1 MAAQIEKRTMN
12 LGEQV
17 ALVALMISLVALCI
31 DAMLPALDVIGIDL
45 KVDEPNEAQLV
56 VSTFFFG
63 LAFGQMIYGPW
74 SDSAGRRL
82 PIYAGF
88 GMFFLGTAIT
98 ILAPNFDIMMTGR
111 FLQGFGAAGPRIVT
125 IAIIR
130 DQYAGRGMARV
141 MSMIMAVFILVP
153 AIAPALGQAVML
165 LAGWRAI
172 FWAFLIIGFIAFTWF
187 ALRQPETLA
196 PEARLDFSLKRIW
209 NGCVETCTNRI
220 AFGYTICLGMIF
232 APFVGYL
239 VSAQAVFT
247 KQYGLGELFPLYF
260 GALALAVGV
269 SSVINSKLVVK
280 HGMRY
285 LSRIALIILCVLA
298 FSFLAVTWMHAGDPP
313 LWMMMASFILMFLV
327 VGVAFGN
334 FNAMAMEPMGH
345 IAGVAA
351 AFIASVST
359 FISVPLGT
367 WIGLSFNGT
376 IYPLAIGFAVFGAGA
391 LVVMEWTEWGAETA
405 PASSDNSG

>member
-1 MAAQIEKRTMN
+1 MVTQDSNRTMH

-31 DAMLPALDVIGIDL
+31 DAMLPALDIIGADL
-45 KVDEPNEAQLV
+45 NVSSPNDAQLV
-56 VSTFFFG
+56 VSSFFIG
-63 LAFGQMIYGPW
+63 LAFGQMFYGPW

-82 PIYAGF
+82 PIYIGF
-88 GMFFLGTAIT
+88 AMFFAGTAISIFAHNFET
-98 ILAPNFDIMMTGR
+98 MLAGR

-125 IAIIR
+125 IAVIR

-165 LAGWRAI
+165 FAGWRAI
-172 FWAFLIIGFIAFTWF
+172 FWSFLIIGFIAFTWF
-187 ALRQPETLA
+187 AVRQPETLP
-196 PEARLDFSLKRIW
+196 PEARMPFSLKRIFA
-209 NGCVETCTNRI
+209 GIAETSTNRI
-220 AFGYTICLGMIF
+220 AFGYTLGLGMIF

-247 KQYGLGELFPLYF
+247 KQYGLAELFPIYF

-285 LSRIALIILCVLA
+285 LSRVALIILCALA
-298 FSFLAVTWMHAGDPP
+298 FPFLALTWVFDGNPP
-313 LWMMMASFILMFLV
+313 LWIMMTFFMLMFLV
-327 VGVAFGN
+327 IGVAFGN

-345 IAGVAA
+345 IAGIAA

-376 IYPLAIGFAVFGAGA
+376 IYPLVIGFAVFGAGA
-391 LVVMEWTEWGAETA
+391 LVAMEWTEWGAEA
-405 PASSDNSG
+405 AEAS